1 LYFHGNKPINP
12 LPRTPG
18 GSVHCFV
25 KELAMSDNTTI
36 SAEQRERVGK
46 GSARAVRRAGR
57 VPAVIYGD
65 KKEPIGITLE
75 ASEITK
81 IVHQPGIFGR
91 LLDIQVS
98 GGKHTVL
105 TRDIQ
110 FHPVTDNVL
119 HMDFLR
125 ISGSAKVAVAVAVE
139 FINEQE
145 CPGIKVGGVLN
156 VVRYEIELLCP
167 ATTIP
172 EKITVDLE
180 GLKIGDSVHISTI
193 TLPDGVTPTITDRDF
208 TIATIA
214 SPGGGVKNEGEDEEE
229 TTEGDEVVADEGAE
243 SEE

>member
-1 LYFHGNKPINP
+1 
-12 LPRTPG
+12 
-18 GSVHCFV
+18 
-25 KELAMSDNTTI
+25 MSHDTTI

-75 ASEITK
+75 SREITR
-81 IVHQPGIFGR
+81 IVHQPGIYGR
-91 LLDIQVS
+91 LLNIEVS
-98 GGKHTVL
+98 GNKNTVL

-119 HMDFLR
+119 HLDFLR
-125 ISGSAKVAVAVAVE
+125 VSGTAKVAVAIAVE
-139 FINEQE
+139 FINEDE

-156 VVRYEIELLCP
+156 VVRYEVELLCP

-172 EKITVDLE
+172 EKITVDLQ

-193 TLPDGVTPTITDRDF
+193 ELPDGVTPTITDRDF

-214 SPGGGVKNEGEDEEE
+214 SPGGGVKNEDDESDGEDEGEE
-229 TTEGDEVVADEGAE
+229 ASAAENVTSDE
-243 SEE
+243 

>member
-1 LYFHGNKPINP
+1 
-12 LPRTPG
+12 
-18 GSVHCFV
+18 
-25 KELAMSDNTTI
+25 MSNETTI

-57 VPAVIYGD
+57 VPAVIYGG
-65 KKEPIGITLE
+65 KKESIGITLE
-75 ASEITK
+75 SREITR

-91 LLDIQVS
+91 LLDIKVS
-98 GGKHTVL
+98 GSKHTVL

-125 ISGSAKVAVAVAVE
+125 VSGSAKVAVAIAVD
-139 FINEQE
+139 FINEDE

-156 VVRYEIELLCP
+156 VVRYEVELLCP

-172 EKITVDLE
+172 EKITVDLQ

-193 TLPDGVTPTITDRDF
+193 ELPDGVTPTITDRDF

-214 SPGGGVKNEGEDEEE
+214 SPGGGVKNEDDESDGE
-229 TTEGDEVVADEGAE
+229 AEGAE
-243 SEE
+243 ASTAENVTSDE

>member
-1 LYFHGNKPINP
+1 M
-12 LPRTPG
+12 
-18 GSVHCFV
+18 HC
-25 KELAMSDNTTI
+25 EIQRSLAMSDDTTI

-65 KKEPIGITLE
+65 KKEPLGITLE
-75 ASEITK
+75 SREITK

-91 LLDIQVS
+91 LLDIKVS
-98 GGKHTVL
+98 GSKHTVL

-125 ISGSAKVAVAVAVE
+125 VSGSAKVAVSIAVD
-139 FINEQE
+139 FINEDE

-156 VVRYEIELLCP
+156 VVRYEVELLCP

-172 EKITVDLE
+172 EKITVDLQ

-193 TLPDGVTPTITDRDF
+193 ELPDGVTPTITDRDF

-214 SPGGGVKNEGEDEEE
+214 SPGGGVKNEDDESDVADEDEEASAAE
-229 TTEGDEVVADEGAE
+229 NVTSDE
-243 SEE
+243 

>member
-1 LYFHGNKPINP
+1 
-12 LPRTPG
+12 
-18 GSVHCFV
+18 
-25 KELAMSDNTTI
+25 MSDDTTI

-75 ASEITK
+75 SREITK
-81 IVHQPGIFGR
+81 IVHQPGIYGR
-91 LLDIQVS
+91 LLSIKVS
-98 GGKHTVL
+98 GSKHTVL

-125 ISGSAKVAVAVAVE
+125 VSGSAKVAVAVAVE
-139 FINEQE
+139 FINEDD

-156 VVRYEIELLCP
+156 VVRYEVELLCP

-172 EKITVDLE
+172 EKITVDLQ
-180 GLKIGDSVHISTI
+180 GLKIGDSVHIGSI
-193 TLPDGVTPTITDRDF
+193 ELPDGVTPTITDRDF

-214 SPGGGVKNEGEDEEE
+214 SPGGGVKNEDDESDGEDTGEES
-229 TTEGDEVVADEGAE
+229 TATENVTSDE
-243 SEE
+243 